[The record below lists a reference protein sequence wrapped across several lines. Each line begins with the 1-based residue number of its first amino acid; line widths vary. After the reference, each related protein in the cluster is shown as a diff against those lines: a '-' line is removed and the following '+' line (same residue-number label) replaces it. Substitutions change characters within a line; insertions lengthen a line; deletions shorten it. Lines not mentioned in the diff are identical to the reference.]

1 VHRRKTKQPL
11 RTIKLDRQQSVEV
24 VGLFFPL
31 VYALFIWWKAS
42 VHLFDGGILIAIY
55 LGYLFLLSKLPPQ
68 EKEAIEELETV
79 PRAIVLAPRRWRIL
93 AISACFVTGGGLI
106 YFAAEPFLG
115 SLIALAT
122 AVGIPTFLVIQW
134 LAPVISEFPELLST
148 FYFAR
153 QEENASI
160 ALMNIAS
167 SNINQW
173 TLLFAMLPIV
183 FSLSR
188 HSISAIPLDPEQQGE
203 LLLTIGQSMVGLI
216 FLINMEFDW
225 WEALTMFILFAAQ
238 FIDPSAKLW
247 ITWAFLLWTAFAVI
261 RILVSRRLPAALV
274 SFAETCRSLTARV

>member
-1 VHRRKTKQPL
+1 L
-11 RTIKLDRQQSVEV
+11 RVSPNL
-24 VGLFFPL
+24 
-31 VYALFIWWKAS
+31 
-42 VHLFDGGILIAIY
+42 
-55 LGYLFLLSKLPPQ
+55 
-68 EKEAIEELETV
+68 
-79 PRAIVLAPRRWRIL
+79 
-93 AISACFVTGGGLI
+93 
-106 YFAAEPFLG
+106 
-115 SLIALAT
+115 
-122 AVGIPTFLVIQW
+122 
-134 LAPVISEFPELLST
+134 
-148 FYFAR
+148 
-153 QEENASI
+153 EENASI

-225 WEALTMFILFAAQ
+225 WEALTMFVLFAAQ
-238 FIDPSAKLW
+238 FVHPSAKLW

-274 SFAETCRSLTARV
+274 SFVETCRSLTTRV